1 MLTDKV
7 IDAIYKKYKKRPS
20 SPDQLDI
27 PLLFSEEL
35 EQHDIYIDDRNI
47 VINSVDA
54 SSPFHKI
61 ALERVHE
68 ILEFENVVAIV
79 LHSSI
84 VFVSKRDDKVH
95 VHVKMMK
102 PTLLDRI
109 RMKLSGED
117 E

>member
-7 IDAIYKKYKKRPS
+7 IDAIYNKYKKRPS

-27 PLLFSEEL
+27 PLLFAENL
-35 EQHDIYIDDRNI
+35 DNHNIFIDDRNI
-47 VINSVDA
+47 VINSISPA
-54 SSPFHKI
+54 SPFHTI

-84 VFVSKRDDKVH
+84 IFLSKNDDKVH
-95 VHVKMMK
+95 IHVKAIK
-102 PTLLDRI
+102 PSLLDRI
-109 RMKLSGED
+109 RMKFSGDYE
-117 E
+117 